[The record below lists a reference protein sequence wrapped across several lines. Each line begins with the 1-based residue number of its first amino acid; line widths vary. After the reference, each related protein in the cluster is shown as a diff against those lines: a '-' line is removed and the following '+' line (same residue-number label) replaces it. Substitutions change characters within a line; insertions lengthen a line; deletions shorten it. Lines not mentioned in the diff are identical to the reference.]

1 MADVNGGALSFT
13 SVMDNGNMNAAI
25 EETLRRVQGFSDAV
39 VGSGDAMDKTTQEI
53 VESINIQKRVINEL
67 ENTVAE
73 LNAKINSVEP
83 GAAQDALIEQA
94 NAARAELEGE
104 KQGMVA
110 LINELNN
117 LQRANAGVA
126 ATQEEIRSGLGQ
138 IGAACEMHETAL
150 ASLENEYAKIS
161 AQMNTALK
169 SGNDNE
175 YRALRERAQAI
186 KGEITTRK
194 QLLKELRDQ
203 SNALEAEATKMEQA
217 AAAVNNTAQAHVSLR
232 GRIRELREEMALYR
246 EQFGDQTDKYRE
258 MSAELGRLQD
268 IQGDIQAQGRILSN
282 DQAQFQGII
291 TGLNGVVG
299 GFTAAQGA
307 VALFAGEN
315 ENLQKIMLKV
325 QSLMSITMGLQQVSA
340 TLNKDSAFR
349 LATVN
354 SLREWWNKLLAIG
367 RGEQIASTAATVAD
381 TTATA
386 ASTAATTANAAAQTA
401 ANSAQTA
408 SVGASTGAAVAQGV
422 QTASA
427 VAGTAA
433 NIGLAGAFRMVGA
446 AIKSIPVFG
455 WILAGISALI
465 ALVSLF
471 VGKANEAKKAAE
483 EWYNA
488 IAENSYKPIAA
499 IMDLSAR
506 WNALGNDLE
515 AKKQFIEDN
524 KKAFD
529 ELGASVNDVVDAE
542 NLLVKNKD
550 AFINAQI
557 EKAKATIYLRQAT
570 EKVKELIKKEQEVAA
585 MPDKSS
591 TYVQTSSFGTGYWV
605 EGINQAKVEAKKEL
619 AGLRAEIAQGFTNA
633 ADAEK
638 RGFNILKNAG
648 VSATQTYA
656 KGSLGAIQQAIA
668 LKQEA
673 LKKLTNNA
681 DYQKAM
687 KEIEAL
693 QKQADKITGKTT
705 TTSGGGGGGGRSS
718 GGGTKKDPF
727 LDKLAKYKSE
737 YARFQK
743 WVNTGDAIIQ
753 KEAATEFDG
762 LLKQGATYIDYLK
775 RQRDIILEVDVANR
789 TKAQNK
795 QLRQLNDAIAEE
807 TKNTVLE
814 AFNNELSA
822 SLANAKTV
830 LEMLKVI
837 EAKRKELSGDGTEL
851 DNAKAKSLNNAEEKA
866 KSEAAKQTEA
876 LLTEYASFVE
886 QKRRLEEQFNTDM
899 ELLSRARAKA
909 TTAAGIAEID
919 QAMAQRKTKY
929 NKDVVN
935 VGGYDDLLN
944 QYGGYEQKKTR
955 IQEQYAERRRIAE
968 LNGNTQLLQQLATAE
983 QNELS
988 KLQSD
993 LIKNSADWQNLFGN
1007 LDELTT
1013 STIKKLIAKIE
1024 GMKATIGVDLN
1035 PKDLQALNEQL
1046 LKAQKEIESRNPFS
1060 ALGAAWKRLKED
1072 IGNGGLGTDKAKK
1085 DAKDFASSASEALN
1099 LMNGTFN
1106 AVTSGLDKM
1115 GVKMDEETQ
1124 AILNDISGIMNGAQQ
1139 LAEGIASANPLSII
1153 QGSISLLSSA
1163 FDLFN
1168 FKDRK
1173 ASKEV
1178 DKHVKAIQDL
1188 ENAYRQLEWQIDKAL
1203 GGEVYKNQQAAIR
1216 NMQEQQAQLQAAWE
1230 AESSK
1235 KKKDDAKIAEWKEKY
1250 ADLTRQIQDM
1260 IDEISKD
1267 LLQTNAKDF
1276 ATQLSDSL
1284 VEAFK
1289 TGEDAAKA
1297 METTVNEVLQN
1308 IVVNQL
1314 KKKFLENQ
1322 LQGALNQLEKDMGY
1336 WNGDN
1341 FVFDGLSYEEI
1352 ARFKAAVGAASS
1364 NFNNALQVYR
1374 QLLDLEESSLSEDLL
1389 QTDVTGLADQ
1399 LGDSLVEA
1407 FKSGEDAAKAMETTV
1422 NEVLQN
1428 IVVNQ
1433 LKKNFLENQ
1442 LQSSLERL
1450 QKDMGYWDGDNFV
1463 FDGLTDEEI
1472 AKFKASV
1479 SAATSNF
1486 NNALQVY
1493 QDLFKEMDLGADNSL
1508 TGAVKGVSE
1517 ETANILAGQMNAIRI
1532 NQLDMSEIMRQQL
1545 QQLNQIA
1552 ANTAYN
1558 KYLQRIERIITILET
1573 NNSENALRSQGLS

>member
-13 SVMDNGNMNAAI
+13 SVMDNEKMNAAI

-94 NAARAELEGE
+94 NAVRAELDGE

-126 ATQEEIRSGLGQ
+126 ATQEEIRAGLGQ

-175 YRALRERAQAI
+175 YRALRERAQAV

-217 AAAVNNTAQAHVSLR
+217 AAAANNTAQAHVSLR
-232 GRIRELREEMALYR
+232 SRIRELREEMALYR

-268 IQGDIQAQGRILSN
+268 IQGDIQAQGSILSN

-381 TTATA
+381 TTATT

-401 ANSAQTA
+401 ANSAKTA
-408 SVGASTGAAVAQGV
+408 SVGASTGAAAAQGV

-433 NIGLAGAFRMVGA
+433 NIGLAGAFRMVGEA
-446 AIKSIPVFG
+446 LKSIPVFG

-465 ALVSLF
+465 ALVSHF

-557 EKAKATIYLRQAT
+557 EKAKATIYLQQAT

-619 AGLRAEIAQGFTNA
+619 ADLRAEITQGFTNA

-718 GGGTKKDPF
+718 GGGGTKKDPF
-727 LDKLAKYKSE
+727 LEKLAKYKSE

-743 WVNTGDAIIQ
+743 WVNSGDAIIQ
-753 KEAATEFDG
+753 KAAATEFDG

-775 RQRDIILEVDVANR
+775 RQRDIILDVDVANR

-851 DNAKAKSLNNAEEKA
+851 DNAKAKSLDNAEEKA
-866 KSEAAKQTEA
+866 NAEAAKQTEA

-909 TTAAGIAEID
+909 TTAAEIAEID
-919 QAMAQRKTKY
+919 QAMANRKTKY

-935 VGGYDDLLN
+935 VGGYDEILN

-1035 PKDLQALNEQL
+1035 PQD
-1046 LKAQKEIESRNPFS
+1046 LKALTDQLNKAREEVEKRNPFT
-1060 ALGAAWKRLKED
+1060 ALGAAWKRLKEATKD
-1072 IGNGGLGTDKAKK
+1072 GKGLGSDEAKK
-1085 DAKDFASSASEALN
+1085 ATKDVASAVSQSIN
-1099 LMNGTFN
+1099 LVSGTFN
-1106 AVTSGLDKM
+1106 AVTAGLQKM
-1115 GVKMDEETQ
+1115 GVSMDEETQ
-1124 AILNDISGIMNGAQQ
+1124 AILSDLGGIMDGASQVAQ
-1139 LAEGIASANPLSII
+1139 GIATGNPLSVI
-1153 QGSISLLSSA
+1153 QGSIGLLSSA

-1168 FKDRK
+1168 SRDRK
-1173 ASKEV
+1173 AEKQIK
-1178 DKHVKAIQDL
+1178 KHQEAINKLQ
-1188 ENAYRQLEWQIDKAL
+1188 NAYKQLEWQIDKAL
-1203 GGEVYKNQQAAIR
+1203 GGEVYKNQRAAIK
-1216 NMQEQQAQLQAAWE
+1216 NMQEQQAHLKASWE
-1230 AESSK
+1230 AEISK
-1235 KKKDDAKIAEWKEKY
+1235 KHTDWGRVDDFKEQYAE
-1250 ADLTRQIQDM
+1250 LGRQIEDL
-1260 IDEISKD
+1260 IDEISND

-1276 ATQLSDSL
+1276 ANELGDAL
-1284 VEAFK
+1284 VEAFGK
-1289 TGEDAAKA
+1289 GEDAAKA
-1297 METTVNEVLQN
+1297 METTVNSVLKN
-1308 IVVNQL
+1308 LVLNQL
-1314 KKKFLENQ
+1314 KKNFLETQ
-1322 LQGALNQLEKDMGY
+1322 LQGALDQLEKDMGY
-1336 WNGDN
+1336 WSGDN
-1341 FVFDGLSYEEI
+1341 FIFDGLSDEEI
-1352 ARFKAAVGAASS
+1352 ARFKASVGAATA
-1364 NFNNALQVYR
+1364 NFNNALQLY
-1374 QLLDLEESSLSEDLL
+1374 E
-1389 QTDVTGLADQ
+1389 
-1399 LGDSLVEA
+1399 
-1407 FKSGEDAAKAMETTV
+1407 
-1422 NEVLQN
+1422 
-1428 IVVNQ
+1428 
-1433 LKKNFLENQ
+1433 
-1442 LQSSLERL
+1442 
-1450 QKDMGYWDGDNFV
+1450 
-1463 FDGLTDEEI
+1463 
-1472 AKFKASV
+1472 
-1479 SAATSNF
+1479 
-1486 NNALQVY
+1486 
-1493 QDLFKEMDLGADNSL
+1493 DLFKEMGLDDTDESL

-1517 ETANILAGQMNAIRI
+1517 ETANILAGQMNAVRI
-1532 NQLDMSEIMRQQL
+1532 NQLEMSNIMRQQL

-1552 ANTAYN
+1552 VNTGYN
-1558 KYLQRIERIITILET
+1558 KYLSRIERIITILET
-1573 NNSENALRSQGLS
+1573 NQSGNTLRSQGLS

>member
-13 SVMDNGNMNAAI
+13 SVMDNEKMNAAI

-94 NAARAELEGE
+94 NAVRAELDGE

-126 ATQEEIRSGLGQ
+126 ATQEEIRAGLGQ
-138 IGAACEMHETAL
+138 IGAACEMHEAAL
-150 ASLENEYAKIS
+150 ASLKDEYAKIS

-175 YRALRERAQAI
+175 YRALRERALAI

-217 AAAVNNTAQAHVSLR
+217 AAAAQNTAQSHVSLR
-232 GRIRELREEMALYR
+232 SRIRELREEMALYR

-268 IQGDIQAQGRILSN
+268 IQGDIRAQGSILSN
-282 DQAQFQGII
+282 DQAQFQGVIS
-291 TGLNGVVG
+291 GLNGVVG

-367 RGEQIASTAATVAD
+367 RGEQIASTAATIAD
-381 TTATA
+381 TTATT
-386 ASTAATTANAAAQTA
+386 ASTVATTANTAAQTA
-401 ANSAQTA
+401 ANGAKTA
-408 SVGASTGAAVAQGV
+408 SIGASTGAAAAQGV

-465 ALVSLF
+465 ALVSHF

-515 AKKQFIEDN
+515 AKKQFIEEN

-557 EKAKATIYLRQAT
+557 EKAKATIYLQQAT

-605 EGINQAKVEAKKEL
+605 EGVNQAKEEAKKEL
-619 AGLRAEIAQGFTNA
+619 KNLKTEIEQGFKNA
-633 ADAEK
+633 AEAEK
-638 RGFNILKNAG
+638 RGFKILKNAG

-705 TTSGGGGGGGRSS
+705 TTSGGGGGGRRRSS
-718 GGGTKKDPF
+718 GGGGTKKDPF
-727 LDKLAKYKSE
+727 LEKLAKYKSE

-743 WVNTGDAIIQ
+743 WVNSGDAIIQ
-753 KEAATEFDG
+753 KAAATEFDG

-775 RQRDIILEVDVANR
+775 RQRDIILDVDVANR

-851 DNAKAKSLNNAEEKA
+851 DNAKAKSLDNAEEKA
-866 KSEAAKQTEA
+866 NAEAAKQTEA
-876 LLTEYASFVE
+876 LLTEYASFTE
-886 QKRRLEEQFNTDM
+886 QKRRLDEQYRIDK
-899 ELLSRARAKA
+899 ELLDRRLAKA
-909 TTAAGIAEID
+909 TSAAEIAEIKNV
-919 QAMAQRKTKY
+919 MAEREKKY
-929 NKDVVN
+929 NKDVLN
-935 VGGYDDLLN
+935 VGGYDEILN

-1035 PKDLQALNEQL
+1035 PQD
-1046 LKAQKEIESRNPFS
+1046 LKALTDQLNKAREEVEKRNPFT
-1060 ALGAAWKRLKED
+1060 ALGAAWKRLKEATKD
-1072 IGNGGLGTDKAKK
+1072 GKGLGSDEAKK
-1085 DAKDFASSASEALN
+1085 ATKDVASAVSQSIN
-1099 LMNGTFN
+1099 LVSGTFN
-1106 AVTSGLDKM
+1106 AVTAGLQKM
-1115 GVKMDEETQ
+1115 GVSMDEETQ
-1124 AILNDISGIMNGAQQ
+1124 AILSDLGGIMDGASQVAQ
-1139 LAEGIASANPLSII
+1139 GIATGNPLSMI
-1153 QGSISLLSSA
+1153 QGSIGLLSSA

-1168 FKDRK
+1168 SRDRK
-1173 ASKEV
+1173 AEKQIK
-1178 DKHVKAIQDL
+1178 KHQEAINKLQ
-1188 ENAYRQLEWQIDKAL
+1188 NAYKQLEWQIDKAL
-1203 GGEVYKNQQAAIR
+1203 GGEVYKNQRAAIK
-1216 NMQEQQAQLQAAWE
+1216 NMQEQQAHLKASWE
-1230 AESSK
+1230 AEISK
-1235 KKKDDAKIAEWKEKY
+1235 KHTDWERVDDFKEQYAE
-1250 ADLTRQIQDM
+1250 LSRQIEDM
-1260 IDEISKD
+1260 IDEISND

-1276 ATQLSDSL
+1276 ANELGDAL
-1284 VEAFK
+1284 VEAFGK
-1289 TGEDAAKA
+1289 GEDAAKA
-1297 METTVNEVLQN
+1297 METTVNSVLKN
-1308 IVVNQL
+1308 LVLNQL
-1314 KKKFLENQ
+1314 KKNFLETQ
-1322 LQGALNQLEKDMGY
+1322 LQGALDQLEKDMGY
-1336 WNGDN
+1336 WSGDN
-1341 FVFDGLSYEEI
+1341 FIFDGLSDEEI
-1352 ARFKAAVGAASS
+1352 ARFKASVGAATA
-1364 NFNNALQVYR
+1364 NFNNAM
-1374 QLLDLEESSLSEDLL
+1374 QLYE
-1389 QTDVTGLADQ
+1389 
-1399 LGDSLVEA
+1399 
-1407 FKSGEDAAKAMETTV
+1407 
-1422 NEVLQN
+1422 
-1428 IVVNQ
+1428 
-1433 LKKNFLENQ
+1433 
-1442 LQSSLERL
+1442 
-1450 QKDMGYWDGDNFV
+1450 
-1463 FDGLTDEEI
+1463 
-1472 AKFKASV
+1472 
-1479 SAATSNF
+1479 
-1486 NNALQVY
+1486 
-1493 QDLFKEMDLGADNSL
+1493 DLFKEMGLDDTDESL

-1517 ETANILAGQMNAIRI
+1517 ETADILAGQMNAVRI
-1532 NQLDMSEIMRQQL
+1532 NQLDMAAIMRQQL

-1552 ANTAYN
+1552 VNTGYN
-1558 KYLQRIERIITILET
+1558 KYLSRIERIITILEQNQSGNT
-1573 NNSENALRSQGLS
+1573 LRSQGLS

>member
-13 SVMDNGNMNAAI
+13 SVMDNEKMNAAI

-94 NAARAELEGE
+94 NAVRAELDGE

-126 ATQEEIRSGLGQ
+126 ATQEEIRAGLGQ

-150 ASLENEYAKIS
+150 ASLKDEYAKIS

-217 AAAVNNTAQAHVSLR
+217 AAAANNTAQAHVSLR
-232 GRIRELREEMALYR
+232 SRIRELREEMALYR

-268 IQGDIQAQGRILSN
+268 IQGDIQAQGSILSN

-381 TTATA
+381 TTATT

-401 ANSAQTA
+401 ANSAKTA
-408 SVGASTGAAVAQGV
+408 SVGASTGAAAAQGV

-465 ALVSLF
+465 ALVSHF

-515 AKKQFIEDN
+515 AKKQFIEEN

-529 ELGASVNDVVDAE
+529 DLGASVNDVVDAE

-557 EKAKATIYLRQAT
+557 EKAKATIYLQQAT

-619 AGLRAEIAQGFTNA
+619 ADLKAEITQGFTNA

-681 DYQKAM
+681 DYHKAM

-718 GGGTKKDPF
+718 GGGGTKKDPF
-727 LDKLAKYKSE
+727 LEKLAKYKSE

-743 WVNTGDAIIQ
+743 WVNSGDAIIQ
-753 KEAATEFDG
+753 KAAATEFDG

-775 RQRDIILEVDVANR
+775 RQRDIILDVDVANR

-851 DNAKAKSLNNAEEKA
+851 DNAKAKSLDNAEEKA
-866 KSEAAKQTEA
+866 NAEAAKQTEA

-909 TTAAGIAEID
+909 TTAAEIAEMD
-919 QAMAQRKTKY
+919 QAMANRKTKY

-935 VGGYDDLLN
+935 VGGYDEILN

-1035 PKDLQALNEQL
+1035 PQD
-1046 LKAQKEIESRNPFS
+1046 LKALTDQLNKARAEVEKRNPFT
-1060 ALGAAWKRLKED
+1060 ALGAAWKRLKEATKD
-1072 IGNGGLGTDKAKK
+1072 GKGLGSDEAKK
-1085 DAKDFASSASEALN
+1085 ATKDVASAVSQSIN
-1099 LMNGTFN
+1099 LISGTFN
-1106 AVTSGLDKM
+1106 AVTAGLQKM
-1115 GVKMDEETQ
+1115 GVSMDEETQ
-1124 AILNDISGIMNGAQQ
+1124 AILSDLGGIMEGASQV
-1139 LAEGIASANPLSII
+1139 AEGIATGNPLSVI
-1153 QGSISLLSSA
+1153 QGSIGLLSSA

-1168 FKDRK
+1168 SRDRK
-1173 ASKEV
+1173 AEKQIK
-1178 DKHVKAIQDL
+1178 KHQEAIKQL
-1188 ENAYRQLEWQIDKAL
+1188 QNAYKQLEWQINKAL
-1203 GGEVYKNQQAAIR
+1203 GGEVYKNQRAAIK
-1216 NMQEQQAQLQAAWE
+1216 NMQEQQAHLKAAWE
-1230 AESSK
+1230 AEISK
-1235 KKKDDAKIAEWKEKY
+1235 KNTDWGRVDDFKEQYAE
-1250 ADLTRQIQDM
+1250 LSRQIEDM
-1260 IDEISKD
+1260 IDEISND

-1276 ATQLSDSL
+1276 ANELGDAL
-1284 VEAFK
+1284 VEAFGK
-1289 TGEDAAKA
+1289 GEDAAKA
-1297 METTVNEVLQN
+1297 METTVNSVLKN
-1308 IVVNQL
+1308 LVLNQL
-1314 KKKFLENQ
+1314 KKNFLETQ
-1322 LQGALNQLEKDMGY
+1322 LQGALDQLEKDMGY
-1336 WNGDN
+1336 WSGDN
-1341 FVFDGLSYEEI
+1341 FIFDGLSDDEI
-1352 ARFKAAVGAASS
+1352 ARFKASVGAATA
-1364 NFNNALQVYR
+1364 NFNNAM
-1374 QLLDLEESSLSEDLL
+1374 QLYE
-1389 QTDVTGLADQ
+1389 
-1399 LGDSLVEA
+1399 
-1407 FKSGEDAAKAMETTV
+1407 
-1422 NEVLQN
+1422 
-1428 IVVNQ
+1428 
-1433 LKKNFLENQ
+1433 
-1442 LQSSLERL
+1442 
-1450 QKDMGYWDGDNFV
+1450 
-1463 FDGLTDEEI
+1463 
-1472 AKFKASV
+1472 
-1479 SAATSNF
+1479 
-1486 NNALQVY
+1486 
-1493 QDLFKEMDLGADNSL
+1493 DLFKEMGLDDTDESL

-1517 ETANILAGQMNAIRI
+1517 ETADIIAGQMNAIRI
-1532 NQLDMSEIMRQQL
+1532 NQLDMAAIMRQQL

-1552 ANTAYN
+1552 VNTGYN
-1558 KYLQRIERIITILET
+1558 KYLSRIERIITILEQNQSGNT
-1573 NNSENALRSQGLS
+1573 LRSQGLS

>member
-13 SVMDNGNMNAAI
+13 SVMDNEKMNAAI

-94 NAARAELEGE
+94 NAVRAELDGE

-126 ATQEEIRSGLGQ
+126 ATQEEIRAGLGQ

-161 AQMNTALK
+161 SQMNTALK

-203 SNALEAEATKMEQA
+203 SNALESEATKMEQA

-246 EQFGDQTDKYRE
+246 EQFGDQTEKYRE

-268 IQGDIQAQGRILSN
+268 IQGDIQRQGSILSN
-282 DQAQFQGII
+282 DQAQFQGVIS
-291 TGLNGVVG
+291 GLNGVVG

-315 ENLQKIMLKV
+315 ENLQKVMLKV

-401 ANSAQTA
+401 ANSAKTA
-408 SVGASTGAAVAQGV
+408 SVGASTGAAAAQGV

-471 VGKANEAKKAAE
+471 VGKANGAKKAAE
-483 EWYNA
+483 EWYND

-529 ELGASVNDVVDAE
+529 DLGASVNDVVDAE

-557 EKAKATIYLRQAT
+557 EKAKATIYLQQAT

-585 MPDKSS
+585 MPEKSS
-591 TYVQTSSFGTGYWV
+591 TYVQTSSYGTGYWV
-605 EGINQAKVEAKKEL
+605 EGINQAKVEAKNEL
-619 AGLRAEIAQGFTNA
+619 ADLRAEIAQGFTNA

-718 GGGTKKDPF
+718 GGGGTKKDPF
-727 LDKLAKYKSE
+727 LEKLAKYKSE

-743 WVNTGDAIIQ
+743 WVNSGDAIIQ
-753 KEAATEFDG
+753 KAAATEFDG

-775 RQRDIILEVDVANR
+775 RQRDIILDVDVANR

-851 DNAKAKSLNNAEEKA
+851 DNAKAKSLDNAEEKA
-866 KSEAAKQTEA
+866 NAEAAKQTEA

-909 TTAAGIAEID
+909 TTAAEIAEID
-919 QAMAQRKTKY
+919 QAMANRKTKY

-935 VGGYDDLLN
+935 VGGYDEILN

-968 LNGNTQLLQQLATAE
+968 LNGNTKLLEQLATAE

-1035 PKDLQALNEQL
+1035 PQD
-1046 LKAQKEIESRNPFS
+1046 LKALTDQLNKAREEVEKRNPFT
-1060 ALGAAWKRLKED
+1060 ALGAAWKRLKEATKD
-1072 IGNGGLGTDKAKK
+1072 GKGLGSDEAKK
-1085 DAKDFASSASEALN
+1085 ATKDVASAVSQSIN
-1099 LMNGTFN
+1099 LVSGTFN
-1106 AVTSGLDKM
+1106 AVTAGLQKM
-1115 GVKMDEETQ
+1115 GVSMDEETQ
-1124 AILNDISGIMNGAQQ
+1124 AILSDLGGIMDGASQVAQ
-1139 LAEGIASANPLSII
+1139 GIATGNPLSVI
-1153 QGSISLLSSA
+1153 QGSIGLLSSA

-1168 FKDRK
+1168 SRDRK
-1173 ASKEV
+1173 AEKQIK
-1178 DKHVKAIQDL
+1178 KHQEAINKLQ
-1188 ENAYRQLEWQIDKAL
+1188 NAYKQLEWQIDKAL
-1203 GGEVYKNQQAAIR
+1203 GGEVYKNQRAAIK
-1216 NMQEQQAQLQAAWE
+1216 NMQEQQAHLKASWE
-1230 AESSK
+1230 AEISK
-1235 KKKDDAKIAEWKEKY
+1235 KHTDWGRVDDFKEQYAE
-1250 ADLTRQIQDM
+1250 LGRQIEDL
-1260 IDEISKD
+1260 IDEISND

-1276 ATQLSDSL
+1276 ANELGDAL
-1284 VEAFK
+1284 VEAFGK
-1289 TGEDAAKA
+1289 GEDAAKA
-1297 METTVNEVLQN
+1297 METTVNSVLKN
-1308 IVVNQL
+1308 LVLNQL
-1314 KKKFLENQ
+1314 KKNFLETQ
-1322 LQGALNQLEKDMGY
+1322 LQGALDQLEKDMGY
-1336 WNGDN
+1336 WSGDN
-1341 FVFDGLSYEEI
+1341 FIFDGLSDEEI
-1352 ARFKAAVGAASS
+1352 ARFKASVGAATA
-1364 NFNNALQVYR
+1364 NFNNAM
-1374 QLLDLEESSLSEDLL
+1374 QLYE
-1389 QTDVTGLADQ
+1389 
-1399 LGDSLVEA
+1399 
-1407 FKSGEDAAKAMETTV
+1407 
-1422 NEVLQN
+1422 
-1428 IVVNQ
+1428 
-1433 LKKNFLENQ
+1433 
-1442 LQSSLERL
+1442 
-1450 QKDMGYWDGDNFV
+1450 
-1463 FDGLTDEEI
+1463 
-1472 AKFKASV
+1472 
-1479 SAATSNF
+1479 
-1486 NNALQVY
+1486 
-1493 QDLFKEMDLGADNSL
+1493 DLFKEMGLDDTDESL

-1532 NQLDMSEIMRQQL
+1532 NQLDMAAIMRQQL

-1552 ANTAYN
+1552 VNTGYN
-1558 KYLQRIERIITILET
+1558 KYLSRIERIITILEQNQSGNT
-1573 NNSENALRSQGLS
+1573 LRSQGLS

>member
-13 SVMDNGNMNAAI
+13 SVMDNEKMNAAI

-94 NAARAELEGE
+94 NAVRAELDGE

-126 ATQEEIRSGLGQ
+126 ATQEEIRAGLGQ

-150 ASLENEYAKIS
+150 ASLEDEYAKIS

-194 QLLKELRDQ
+194 QLLKDLRDQ

-217 AAAVNNTAQAHVSLR
+217 AAAANNTAQAHVSLR
-232 GRIRELREEMALYR
+232 SRIRELREEMALYR

-268 IQGDIQAQGRILSN
+268 IQGDIQAQGSILSN

-381 TTATA
+381 TTATT
-386 ASTAATTANAAAQTA
+386 ASTVATTANTAAQTA
-401 ANSAQTA
+401 ANSAKTA
-408 SVGASTGAAVAQGV
+408 SVGASTGAAAAQGV

-465 ALVSLF
+465 ALVSHF

-515 AKKQFIEDN
+515 AKKQFIEEN

-529 ELGASVNDVVDAE
+529 DLGASVNDVVDAE

-557 EKAKATIYLRQAT
+557 EKAKATIYLQQAT

-619 AGLRAEIAQGFTNA
+619 ADLRAEITQGFTNA
-633 ADAEK
+633 AEAEK

-705 TTSGGGGGGGRSS
+705 TKSGGGGGGGRSS
-718 GGGTKKDPF
+718 GGGGTKKDPF
-727 LDKLAKYKSE
+727 LEKLAKYKSE

-743 WVNTGDAIIQ
+743 WVNSGDAIIQ
-753 KEAATEFDG
+753 KAAATEFDG

-775 RQRDIILEVDVANR
+775 RQRDIILDVDVANR

-851 DNAKAKSLNNAEEKA
+851 DNAKAKSLDNAEEKA
-866 KSEAAKQTEA
+866 NAEAAKQTEA
-876 LLTEYASFVE
+876 LLTEYASFTE
-886 QKRRLEEQFNTDM
+886 QKRRLDEQYRIDK
-899 ELLSRARAKA
+899 ELLDRRLAKA
-909 TTAAGIAEID
+909 TSAAEIAEIKNV
-919 QAMAQRKTKY
+919 MAEREKKY
-929 NKDVVN
+929 NKDVLN
-935 VGGYDDLLN
+935 VGGYDDILN

-968 LNGNTQLLQQLATAE
+968 LNGNTKLLEQLATAE

-1035 PKDLQALNEQL
+1035 PQD
-1046 LKAQKEIESRNPFS
+1046 LKALTDQLNKARAEVEKRNPFT
-1060 ALGAAWKRLKED
+1060 ALGAAWKRLKEATKD
-1072 IGNGGLGTDKAKK
+1072 GKGLGSDEAKK
-1085 DAKDFASSASEALN
+1085 ATKDVASAVSQSIN
-1099 LMNGTFN
+1099 LVSGTFN
-1106 AVTSGLDKM
+1106 AVTAGLQKM
-1115 GVKMDEETQ
+1115 GVSMDEETQ
-1124 AILNDISGIMNGAQQ
+1124 AILSDLGGIMEGASQVAQ
-1139 LAEGIASANPLSII
+1139 GIATGNPLSVI
-1153 QGSISLLSSA
+1153 QGSIGLLSSA

-1168 FKDRK
+1168 SRDRK
-1173 ASKEV
+1173 AEKQIK
-1178 DKHVKAIQDL
+1178 KHQEAIKKL
-1188 ENAYRQLEWQIDKAL
+1188 ENAYKQLEWQIDKAL
-1203 GGEVYKNQQAAIR
+1203 GGEVYKNQRAAIR
-1216 NMQEQQAQLQAAWE
+1216 NMQEQQAHLKAAWE
-1230 AESSK
+1230 AEISK
-1235 KKKDDAKIAEWKEKY
+1235 KHTDWGRVDDFKEQYAE
-1250 ADLTRQIQDM
+1250 LGRQIEDM
-1260 IDEISKD
+1260 IDEISND

-1276 ATQLSDSL
+1276 ANELGDAL
-1284 VEAFK
+1284 VEAFGK
-1289 TGEDAAKA
+1289 GEDAAKA
-1297 METTVNEVLQN
+1297 MESTVNSVLKN
-1308 IVVNQL
+1308 LVLNQL
-1314 KKKFLENQ
+1314 KKNFLETQ
-1322 LQGALNQLEKDMGY
+1322 LQSALDQLEKDMGY

-1341 FVFDGLSYEEI
+1341 FIFDGLSDEEI
-1352 ARFKAAVGAASS
+1352 ARFKASVGAATA
-1364 NFNNALQVYR
+1364 NFNNAM
-1374 QLLDLEESSLSEDLL
+1374 QLYE
-1389 QTDVTGLADQ
+1389 
-1399 LGDSLVEA
+1399 
-1407 FKSGEDAAKAMETTV
+1407 
-1422 NEVLQN
+1422 
-1428 IVVNQ
+1428 
-1433 LKKNFLENQ
+1433 
-1442 LQSSLERL
+1442 
-1450 QKDMGYWDGDNFV
+1450 
-1463 FDGLTDEEI
+1463 
-1472 AKFKASV
+1472 
-1479 SAATSNF
+1479 
-1486 NNALQVY
+1486 
-1493 QDLFKEMDLGADNSL
+1493 DLFKEMGLDDTDESL

-1532 NQLDMSEIMRQQL
+1532 NQLDMAAIMRQQL

-1552 ANTAYN
+1552 VNTGYN
-1558 KYLQRIERIITILET
+1558 KYLSRIERIITILEQNQSGNT
-1573 NNSENALRSQGLS
+1573 LRSQGLS

>member
-13 SVMDNGNMNAAI
+13 SVMDNEKMNAAI

-94 NAARAELEGE
+94 NAVRAELDGE

-126 ATQEEIRSGLGQ
+126 ATQEEIRAGLGQ

-150 ASLENEYAKIS
+150 ASLEDEYAKIS

-217 AAAVNNTAQAHVSLR
+217 AAAAQNTAQSHVSLR
-232 GRIRELREEMALYR
+232 SRIRELREEMALYR

-268 IQGDIQAQGRILSN
+268 IQGDIQAQGSILSN

-381 TTATA
+381 TTATT
-386 ASTAATTANAAAQTA
+386 ASTVATTANTAAQTA
-401 ANSAQTA
+401 ANSAKTA
-408 SVGASTGAAVAQGV
+408 SVGASTGAAAAQGV

-465 ALVSLF
+465 ALVSHF

-557 EKAKATIYLRQAT
+557 EKAKATIYLQQAT

-585 MPDKSS
+585 MPEKSS
-591 TYVQTSSFGTGYWV
+591 TYVQTSSYGTGYWV

-619 AGLRAEIAQGFTNA
+619 ADLRAEITQGFTNA
-633 ADAEK
+633 AEAEK

-718 GGGTKKDPF
+718 GGGGTKKDPF
-727 LDKLAKYKSE
+727 LEKLAKYKSE

-743 WVNTGDAIIQ
+743 WVNSGDAIIQ
-753 KEAATEFDG
+753 KAAATEFDG

-775 RQRDIILEVDVANR
+775 RQRDIILDVDVANR

-851 DNAKAKSLNNAEEKA
+851 DNAKAKSLDNAEEKA
-866 KSEAAKQTEA
+866 NAEAAKQTEA
-876 LLTEYASFVE
+876 LLTEYASFTE
-886 QKRRLEEQFNTDM
+886 QKRRLDEQYRIDK
-899 ELLSRARAKA
+899 ELLDRRLAKA
-909 TTAAGIAEID
+909 TSAAEIAEIKNV
-919 QAMAQRKTKY
+919 MAEREKKY
-929 NKDVVN
+929 NKDVLN
-935 VGGYDDLLN
+935 VGGYDDILN

-968 LNGNTQLLQQLATAE
+968 LNGNTKLLEQLATAE

-1035 PKDLQALNEQL
+1035 PQD
-1046 LKAQKEIESRNPFS
+1046 LKALTDQLNKAREEVEKRNPFT
-1060 ALGAAWKRLKED
+1060 ALGAAWKRLKEATKD
-1072 IGNGGLGTDKAKK
+1072 GKGLGSDEAKK
-1085 DAKDFASSASEALN
+1085 ATKDVASAVSQSIN
-1099 LMNGTFN
+1099 LVSGTFN
-1106 AVTSGLDKM
+1106 AVTAGLQKM
-1115 GVKMDEETQ
+1115 GVSMDEETQ
-1124 AILNDISGIMNGAQQ
+1124 AILSDLGGIMDGASQVAQ
-1139 LAEGIASANPLSII
+1139 GIATGNPLSVI
-1153 QGSISLLSSA
+1153 QGSIGLLSSA

-1168 FKDRK
+1168 SRDRK
-1173 ASKEV
+1173 AEKQIK
-1178 DKHVKAIQDL
+1178 KHQEAINKLQ
-1188 ENAYRQLEWQIDKAL
+1188 NAYKQLEWQIDKAL
-1203 GGEVYKNQQAAIR
+1203 GGEVYKNQRAAIK
-1216 NMQEQQAQLQAAWE
+1216 NMQEQQAHLKASWE
-1230 AESSK
+1230 AEISK
-1235 KKKDDAKIAEWKEKY
+1235 KHTDWGRVDDFKEQYAE
-1250 ADLTRQIQDM
+1250 LGRQIEDL
-1260 IDEISKD
+1260 IDEISND

-1276 ATQLSDSL
+1276 ANELGDAL
-1284 VEAFK
+1284 VEAFGK
-1289 TGEDAAKA
+1289 GEDAAKA
-1297 METTVNEVLQN
+1297 METTVNSVLKN
-1308 IVVNQL
+1308 LVLNQL
-1314 KKKFLENQ
+1314 KKNFLETQ
-1322 LQGALNQLEKDMGY
+1322 LQGALDQLEKDMGY
-1336 WNGDN
+1336 WSGDN
-1341 FVFDGLSYEEI
+1341 FIFDGLSDEEI
-1352 ARFKAAVGAASS
+1352 ARFKASVGAATA
-1364 NFNNALQVYR
+1364 NFNNAM
-1374 QLLDLEESSLSEDLL
+1374 QLYE
-1389 QTDVTGLADQ
+1389 
-1399 LGDSLVEA
+1399 
-1407 FKSGEDAAKAMETTV
+1407 
-1422 NEVLQN
+1422 
-1428 IVVNQ
+1428 
-1433 LKKNFLENQ
+1433 
-1442 LQSSLERL
+1442 
-1450 QKDMGYWDGDNFV
+1450 
-1463 FDGLTDEEI
+1463 
-1472 AKFKASV
+1472 
-1479 SAATSNF
+1479 
-1486 NNALQVY
+1486 
-1493 QDLFKEMDLGADNSL
+1493 DLFKEMGLDDTDESL

-1517 ETANILAGQMNAIRI
+1517 ETADILAGQMNAVRI
-1532 NQLDMSEIMRQQL
+1532 NQLDMAAIMRQQL

-1552 ANTAYN
+1552 VNTGYN
-1558 KYLQRIERIITILET
+1558 KYLSRIERIITILEQNQSGNT
-1573 NNSENALRSQGLS
+1573 LRSQGLS

>member
-13 SVMDNGNMNAAI
+13 SVMDNEKMNAAI

-94 NAARAELEGE
+94 NAVRAELDGE

-126 ATQEEIRSGLGQ
+126 ATQEEIRAGLGQ

-150 ASLENEYAKIS
+150 ASLEDEYAKIS

-217 AAAVNNTAQAHVSLR
+217 AAAANNTAQAHVSLR
-232 GRIRELREEMALYR
+232 SRIRELREEMALYR

-268 IQGDIQAQGRILSN
+268 IQGDIQAQGSILSN

-381 TTATA
+381 TTATT
-386 ASTAATTANAAAQTA
+386 ASTVATTANTAAQTA
-401 ANSAQTA
+401 ANSAKTA
-408 SVGASTGAAVAQGV
+408 SVGASTGAAAAQGV

-465 ALVSLF
+465 ALVSHF

-515 AKKQFIEDN
+515 AKKQFIEEN

-529 ELGASVNDVVDAE
+529 DLGASVNDVVDAE

-557 EKAKATIYLRQAT
+557 EKAKATIYLQQAT

-619 AGLRAEIAQGFTNA
+619 ADLKAEITQGFTNA
-633 ADAEK
+633 AEAEK

-718 GGGTKKDPF
+718 GGGGTKKDPF
-727 LDKLAKYKSE
+727 LEKLAKYKSE

-743 WVNTGDAIIQ
+743 WVNSGDAIIQ
-753 KEAATEFDG
+753 KAAATEFDG

-775 RQRDIILEVDVANR
+775 RQRDIILDVDVANR

-851 DNAKAKSLNNAEEKA
+851 DNAKAKSLDNAEEKA
-866 KSEAAKQTEA
+866 NAEAAKQTEA

-909 TTAAGIAEID
+909 TTAAEIAEID
-919 QAMAQRKTKY
+919 QAMANRKTKY

-935 VGGYDDLLN
+935 VGGYDEILN

-968 LNGNTQLLQQLATAE
+968 LNGNTKLLEQLATAE

-1035 PKDLQALNEQL
+1035 PQD
-1046 LKAQKEIESRNPFS
+1046 LKALTDQLNKARAEVEKRNPFT
-1060 ALGAAWKRLKED
+1060 ALGAAWKRLKEATKD
-1072 IGNGGLGTDKAKK
+1072 GKGLGSDEAKK
-1085 DAKDFASSASEALN
+1085 ATKDVASAVSQSIN
-1099 LMNGTFN
+1099 LVSGTFN
-1106 AVTSGLDKM
+1106 AVTAGLQKM
-1115 GVKMDEETQ
+1115 GVSMDEETQ
-1124 AILNDISGIMNGAQQ
+1124 AILSDLGGIMDGASQVAQ
-1139 LAEGIASANPLSII
+1139 GIATGNPLSVI
-1153 QGSISLLSSA
+1153 QGSIGLLSSA

-1168 FKDRK
+1168 SRDRK
-1173 ASKEV
+1173 AEKQIK
-1178 DKHVKAIQDL
+1178 KHQEAIKKLQ
-1188 ENAYRQLEWQIDKAL
+1188 NAYKQLEWQIDKAL
-1203 GGEVYKNQQAAIR
+1203 GGEVYKNQRAAIR
-1216 NMQEQQAQLQAAWE
+1216 NMQEQQAHLKAAWE
-1230 AESSK
+1230 AEISK
-1235 KKKDDAKIAEWKEKY
+1235 KHTDWGRVDDFKEQYAE
-1250 ADLTRQIQDM
+1250 LGRQIEDM
-1260 IDEISKD
+1260 IDEISND

-1276 ATQLSDSL
+1276 ANELGDAL
-1284 VEAFK
+1284 VEAFGK
-1289 TGEDAAKA
+1289 GEDAAKA
-1297 METTVNEVLQN
+1297 METTVNSVLKN
-1308 IVVNQL
+1308 LVLNQL
-1314 KKKFLENQ
+1314 KKNFLETQ
-1322 LQGALNQLEKDMGY
+1322 LQGALDQLEKDMGY

-1341 FVFDGLSYEEI
+1341 FIFDGLSDEEI
-1352 ARFKAAVGAASS
+1352 ARFKASVGAATA
-1364 NFNNALQVYR
+1364 NFNNAM
-1374 QLLDLEESSLSEDLL
+1374 QLYE
-1389 QTDVTGLADQ
+1389 
-1399 LGDSLVEA
+1399 
-1407 FKSGEDAAKAMETTV
+1407 
-1422 NEVLQN
+1422 
-1428 IVVNQ
+1428 
-1433 LKKNFLENQ
+1433 
-1442 LQSSLERL
+1442 
-1450 QKDMGYWDGDNFV
+1450 
-1463 FDGLTDEEI
+1463 
-1472 AKFKASV
+1472 
-1479 SAATSNF
+1479 
-1486 NNALQVY
+1486 
-1493 QDLFKEMDLGADNSL
+1493 DLFKEMGLDDTDESL

-1517 ETANILAGQMNAIRI
+1517 ETADILAGQMNAIRI
-1532 NQLDMSEIMRQQL
+1532 NQLDMAAIMRQQL

-1552 ANTAYN
+1552 VNTGYN
-1558 KYLQRIERIITILET
+1558 KYLSRIERIITILEQNQSGNT
-1573 NNSENALRSQGLS
+1573 LRSQGLS

>member
-13 SVMDNGNMNAAI
+13 SVMDNEKMNAAI

-94 NAARAELEGE
+94 NAVRAELDGE

-126 ATQEEIRSGLGQ
+126 TTQEEIRAGLGQ

-175 YRALRERAQAI
+175 YRALRERALAI

-217 AAAVNNTAQAHVSLR
+217 AAAAQNTAQSHVSLR
-232 GRIRELREEMALYR
+232 SRIRELREEMALYR

-268 IQGDIQAQGRILSN
+268 IQGDIQAQGSILSN
-282 DQAQFQGII
+282 DQAQFQGVIS
-291 TGLNGVVG
+291 GLNGVVG

-381 TTATA
+381 TTATT
-386 ASTAATTANAAAQTA
+386 ASTVATTANTAAQTA
-401 ANSAQTA
+401 ANSAKTA
-408 SVGASTGAAVAQGV
+408 SVGASTGAAAAQGV

-465 ALVSLF
+465 ALVSHF

-488 IAENSYKPIAA
+488 IAENSYKPIAS
-499 IMDLSAR
+499 IMDLSQR
-506 WNALGNDLE
+506 WNELGNDLE

-529 ELGASVNDVVDAE
+529 DLGASVNDVVDAE

-557 EKAKATIYLRQAT
+557 EKAKATIYLQQAT

-585 MPDKSS
+585 MPEKSS
-591 TYVQTSSFGTGYWV
+591 TYVQTSSYGTGYWV

-619 AGLRAEIAQGFTNA
+619 ADLRAEITQGFTNA
-633 ADAEK
+633 AKAEK

-705 TTSGGGGGGGRSS
+705 TTSGGGGGGRRRTYGG

-727 LDKLAKYKSE
+727 LEKLAKYKSE

-743 WVNTGDAIIQ
+743 WVNSGDAIIQ
-753 KEAATEFDG
+753 KAAATEFDG

-775 RQRDIILEVDVANR
+775 RQRDIILDVDVANR

-851 DNAKAKSLNNAEEKA
+851 DNAKAKSLDNAEEKA
-866 KSEAAKQTEA
+866 NAEAAKQTEA
-876 LLTEYASFVE
+876 LLTEYASFTE
-886 QKRRLEEQFNTDM
+886 QKRRLDEQYRIDK
-899 ELLSRARAKA
+899 ELLDRRLAKA
-909 TTAAGIAEID
+909 TSAAEIAEIKNV
-919 QAMAQRKTKY
+919 MAEREKKY
-929 NKDVVN
+929 NKDVLN
-935 VGGYDDLLN
+935 VGGYDEILN

-1035 PKDLQALNEQL
+1035 PQD
-1046 LKAQKEIESRNPFS
+1046 LKALTDQLNKAREEVEKRNPFT
-1060 ALGAAWKRLKED
+1060 ALGAAWKRLKEATKD
-1072 IGNGGLGTDKAKK
+1072 GKGLGSDEAKK
-1085 DAKDFASSASEALN
+1085 ATKDVASAVSQSIN
-1099 LMNGTFN
+1099 LVSGTFN
-1106 AVTSGLDKM
+1106 AVTAGLQKM
-1115 GVKMDEETQ
+1115 GVSMDEETQ
-1124 AILNDISGIMNGAQQ
+1124 AILSDLGGIMDGASQVAQ
-1139 LAEGIASANPLSII
+1139 GIATGNPLSVI
-1153 QGSISLLSSA
+1153 QGSIGLLSSA

-1168 FKDRK
+1168 SRDRK
-1173 ASKEV
+1173 AEKQIK
-1178 DKHVKAIQDL
+1178 KHQEAINKLQ
-1188 ENAYRQLEWQIDKAL
+1188 NAYKQLEWQIDKAL
-1203 GGEVYKNQQAAIR
+1203 GGEVYKNQRAAIK
-1216 NMQEQQAQLQAAWE
+1216 NMQEQQAHLKASWE
-1230 AESSK
+1230 AEISK
-1235 KKKDDAKIAEWKEKY
+1235 KHTDWERVDDFKEQYAE
-1250 ADLTRQIQDM
+1250 LSRQIEDM
-1260 IDEISKD
+1260 IDEISND

-1276 ATQLSDSL
+1276 ANELGDAL
-1284 VEAFK
+1284 VEAFGK
-1289 TGEDAAKA
+1289 GEDAAKA
-1297 METTVNEVLQN
+1297 METTVNSVLKN
-1308 IVVNQL
+1308 LVLNQL
-1314 KKKFLENQ
+1314 KKNFLETQ
-1322 LQGALNQLEKDMGY
+1322 LQGALDQLEKDMGY
-1336 WNGDN
+1336 WSGDN
-1341 FVFDGLSYEEI
+1341 FIFDGLSDEEI
-1352 ARFKAAVGAASS
+1352 ARFKASVGAATA
-1364 NFNNALQVYR
+1364 NFNNAM
-1374 QLLDLEESSLSEDLL
+1374 QLYE
-1389 QTDVTGLADQ
+1389 
-1399 LGDSLVEA
+1399 
-1407 FKSGEDAAKAMETTV
+1407 
-1422 NEVLQN
+1422 
-1428 IVVNQ
+1428 
-1433 LKKNFLENQ
+1433 
-1442 LQSSLERL
+1442 
-1450 QKDMGYWDGDNFV
+1450 
-1463 FDGLTDEEI
+1463 
-1472 AKFKASV
+1472 
-1479 SAATSNF
+1479 
-1486 NNALQVY
+1486 
-1493 QDLFKEMDLGADNSL
+1493 DLFKEMGLDDTDESL

-1517 ETANILAGQMNAIRI
+1517 ETADIIAGQMNAIRI
-1532 NQLDMSEIMRQQL
+1532 NQLDMAAIMRQQL

-1552 ANTAYN
+1552 VNTGYN
-1558 KYLQRIERIITILET
+1558 KYLSRIERIITILEQNQSGNT
-1573 NNSENALRSQGLS
+1573 LRSQGLS

>member
-13 SVMDNGNMNAAI
+13 SVMDNEKMNAAI

-94 NAARAELEGE
+94 NAVRAELDGE

-126 ATQEEIRSGLGQ
+126 ATQEEIRAGLGQ

-150 ASLENEYAKIS
+150 ASLKDEYAKIS

-217 AAAVNNTAQAHVSLR
+217 AAAANNTAQAHVSLR
-232 GRIRELREEMALYR
+232 SRIRELREEMALYR

-268 IQGDIQAQGRILSN
+268 IQGDIQAQGSILSN

-381 TTATA
+381 TTATT

-401 ANSAQTA
+401 ANSAKTA
-408 SVGASTGAAVAQGV
+408 SVGASTGAAAAQGV

-465 ALVSLF
+465 ALVSHF

-515 AKKQFIEDN
+515 AKKQFIEEN

-557 EKAKATIYLRQAT
+557 EKAKATIYLQQAT
-570 EKVKELIKKEQEVAA
+570 EKVKELIKKEQEVRA
-585 MPDKSS
+585 MPKKSS
-591 TYVQTSSFGTGYWV
+591 TYVQTSSYGTGYWV
-605 EGINQAKVEAKKEL
+605 EGVNEAREEAKKEL
-619 AGLRAEIAQGFTNA
+619 KNLRTEIEQGFKNA
-633 ADAEK
+633 ANAEK
-638 RGFNILKNAG
+638 RGFKILKNAG

-705 TTSGGGGGGGRSS
+705 TTSGGGGRRSS
-718 GGGTKKDPF
+718 GGGGTKKDPF
-727 LDKLAKYKSE
+727 LEKLAKYKSE

-743 WVNTGDAIIQ
+743 WVNSGDAIIQ
-753 KEAATEFDG
+753 KAAATEFDG

-775 RQRDIILEVDVANR
+775 RQRDIILDVDVANR

-851 DNAKAKSLNNAEEKA
+851 DNAKAKSLDNAEEKA
-866 KSEAAKQTEA
+866 NAEAAKQTEA
-876 LLTEYASFVE
+876 LLTEYASFTE
-886 QKRRLEEQFNTDM
+886 QKRRLDEQYRIDK
-899 ELLSRARAKA
+899 ELLDRRLAKA
-909 TTAAGIAEID
+909 TSAAEIAEIKNV
-919 QAMAQRKTKY
+919 MAEREKKY
-929 NKDVVN
+929 NKDVLN
-935 VGGYDDLLN
+935 VGGYDEILN

-1035 PKDLQALNEQL
+1035 PQD
-1046 LKAQKEIESRNPFS
+1046 LKALTDQLNKAREEVEKRNPFT
-1060 ALGAAWKRLKED
+1060 ALGAAWKRLKEATKD
-1072 IGNGGLGTDKAKK
+1072 GKGLGSDEAKK
-1085 DAKDFASSASEALN
+1085 ATKDVASAVSQSIN
-1099 LMNGTFN
+1099 LVSGTFN
-1106 AVTSGLDKM
+1106 AVTAGLQKM
-1115 GVKMDEETQ
+1115 GVSMDEETQ
-1124 AILNDISGIMNGAQQ
+1124 AILSDLGGIMDGASQVAQ
-1139 LAEGIASANPLSII
+1139 GIATGNPLSVI
-1153 QGSISLLSSA
+1153 QGSIGLLSSA

-1168 FKDRK
+1168 SRDRK
-1173 ASKEV
+1173 AEKQIK
-1178 DKHVKAIQDL
+1178 KHQEAINKLQ
-1188 ENAYRQLEWQIDKAL
+1188 NAYKQLEWQIDKAL
-1203 GGEVYKNQQAAIR
+1203 GGEVYKNQRAAIK
-1216 NMQEQQAQLQAAWE
+1216 NMQEQQAHLKASWE
-1230 AESSK
+1230 AEISK
-1235 KKKDDAKIAEWKEKY
+1235 KHTDWGRVDDFKEQYAE
-1250 ADLTRQIQDM
+1250 LGRQIEDM
-1260 IDEISKD
+1260 IDEISND

-1276 ATQLSDSL
+1276 ANELGDAL
-1284 VEAFK
+1284 VEAFGK
-1289 TGEDAAKA
+1289 GEDAAKA
-1297 METTVNEVLQN
+1297 METTVNSVLKN
-1308 IVVNQL
+1308 LVLNQL
-1314 KKKFLENQ
+1314 KKNFLETQ
-1322 LQGALNQLEKDMGY
+1322 LQGALDQLEKDMGY
-1336 WNGDN
+1336 WSGDN
-1341 FVFDGLSYEEI
+1341 FIFDGLSDEEI
-1352 ARFKAAVGAASS
+1352 ARFKASVGAATA
-1364 NFNNALQVYR
+1364 NFNNAM
-1374 QLLDLEESSLSEDLL
+1374 QLYE
-1389 QTDVTGLADQ
+1389 
-1399 LGDSLVEA
+1399 
-1407 FKSGEDAAKAMETTV
+1407 
-1422 NEVLQN
+1422 
-1428 IVVNQ
+1428 
-1433 LKKNFLENQ
+1433 
-1442 LQSSLERL
+1442 
-1450 QKDMGYWDGDNFV
+1450 
-1463 FDGLTDEEI
+1463 
-1472 AKFKASV
+1472 
-1479 SAATSNF
+1479 
-1486 NNALQVY
+1486 
-1493 QDLFKEMDLGADNSL
+1493 DLFKEMGLDDTDESL

-1532 NQLDMSEIMRQQL
+1532 NQLDMAAIMRQQL

-1552 ANTAYN
+1552 VNTGYN
-1558 KYLQRIERIITILET
+1558 KYLSRIERIITILEQNQSGNT
-1573 NNSENALRSQGLS
+1573 LRSQGLS

>member
-13 SVMDNGNMNAAI
+13 SVMDNEKMNAAI

-94 NAARAELEGE
+94 NAVRAELDGE

-126 ATQEEIRSGLGQ
+126 TTQEEIRAGLGQ

-150 ASLENEYAKIS
+150 ASLEDEYAKIS

-175 YRALRERAQAI
+175 YRALRERALAI

-217 AAAVNNTAQAHVSLR
+217 AAAAQNTAQSHVSLR
-232 GRIRELREEMALYR
+232 SRIRELREEMALYR

-268 IQGDIQAQGRILSN
+268 IQGDIQAQGSILSN
-282 DQAQFQGII
+282 DQAQFQGVIS
-291 TGLNGVVG
+291 GLNGVVG

-367 RGEQIASTAATVAD
+367 RGEQIASTAATIAD
-381 TTATA
+381 TTATT
-386 ASTAATTANAAAQTA
+386 ASTVATTANTAAQTA
-401 ANSAQTA
+401 ANSAKTA
-408 SVGASTGAAVAQGV
+408 SVGASTGAAAAQGV

-465 ALVSLF
+465 ALVSHF

-499 IMDLSAR
+499 IMDLSQR
-506 WNALGNDLE
+506 WNELGNDLE

-557 EKAKATIYLRQAT
+557 EKAKATIYLQQAT

-585 MPDKSS
+585 MPEKSS
-591 TYVQTSSFGTGYWV
+591 TYVQTSSYGTGYWV

-619 AGLRAEIAQGFTNA
+619 ADLRAEITQGFTNA
-633 ADAEK
+633 AKAEK

-705 TTSGGGGGGGRSS
+705 TTSGGGGGGRRSS
-718 GGGTKKDPF
+718 GGGGTKKDPF
-727 LDKLAKYKSE
+727 LEKLAKYKSE

-743 WVNTGDAIIQ
+743 WVNSGDAIIQ
-753 KEAATEFDG
+753 KAAATEFDG

-775 RQRDIILEVDVANR
+775 RQRDIILDVDVANR

-851 DNAKAKSLNNAEEKA
+851 DNAKAKSLDNAEEKA
-866 KSEAAKQTEA
+866 NAEAAKQTEA
-876 LLTEYASFVE
+876 LLTEYASFTE
-886 QKRRLEEQFNTDM
+886 QKRRLDEQYRIDK
-899 ELLSRARAKA
+899 ELLDRRLAKA
-909 TTAAGIAEID
+909 TSAAEIAEIKNV
-919 QAMAQRKTKY
+919 MAEREKKY
-929 NKDVVN
+929 NKDVLN
-935 VGGYDDLLN
+935 VGGYDGILN

-1035 PKDLQALNEQL
+1035 PQD
-1046 LKAQKEIESRNPFS
+1046 LKALTDQLNKAREEVEKRNPFT
-1060 ALGAAWKRLKED
+1060 ALGAAWKRLKEATKD
-1072 IGNGGLGTDKAKK
+1072 GKGLGSDEAKK
-1085 DAKDFASSASEALN
+1085 ATKDVASAVSQSIN
-1099 LMNGTFN
+1099 LVSGTFN
-1106 AVTSGLDKM
+1106 AVTAGLQKM
-1115 GVKMDEETQ
+1115 GVSMDEETQ
-1124 AILNDISGIMNGAQQ
+1124 AILSDLGGIMDGASQVAQ
-1139 LAEGIASANPLSII
+1139 GIATGNPLSVI
-1153 QGSISLLSSA
+1153 QGSIGLLSSA

-1168 FKDRK
+1168 SRDRK
-1173 ASKEV
+1173 AEKQIK
-1178 DKHVKAIQDL
+1178 KHQEAIKKLQ
-1188 ENAYRQLEWQIDKAL
+1188 NAYKQLEWQIDKAL
-1203 GGEVYKNQQAAIR
+1203 GGEVYKNQRAAIK
-1216 NMQEQQAQLQAAWE
+1216 NMQEQQAHLKASWE
-1230 AESSK
+1230 AEISK
-1235 KKKDDAKIAEWKEKY
+1235 KHTDWERVDDFKEQYAE
-1250 ADLTRQIQDM
+1250 LSRQIEDM
-1260 IDEISKD
+1260 IDEISND

-1276 ATQLSDSL
+1276 ANELGDAL
-1284 VEAFK
+1284 VEAFGK
-1289 TGEDAAKA
+1289 GEDAAKA
-1297 METTVNEVLQN
+1297 METTVNSVLKN
-1308 IVVNQL
+1308 LVLNQL
-1314 KKKFLENQ
+1314 KKNFLETQ
-1322 LQGALNQLEKDMGY
+1322 LQGALDQLEKDMGY

-1341 FVFDGLSYEEI
+1341 FIFDGLSDEEI
-1352 ARFKAAVGAASS
+1352 ARFKASVGAATA
-1364 NFNNALQVYR
+1364 NFNNALQLY
-1374 QLLDLEESSLSEDLL
+1374 E
-1389 QTDVTGLADQ
+1389 
-1399 LGDSLVEA
+1399 
-1407 FKSGEDAAKAMETTV
+1407 
-1422 NEVLQN
+1422 
-1428 IVVNQ
+1428 
-1433 LKKNFLENQ
+1433 
-1442 LQSSLERL
+1442 
-1450 QKDMGYWDGDNFV
+1450 
-1463 FDGLTDEEI
+1463 
-1472 AKFKASV
+1472 
-1479 SAATSNF
+1479 
-1486 NNALQVY
+1486 
-1493 QDLFKEMDLGADNSL
+1493 DLFKEMGLDDTDESL

-1517 ETANILAGQMNAIRI
+1517 ETADILAGQMNAIRI
-1532 NQLDMSEIMRQQL
+1532 NQLDMAAIMRQQL

-1552 ANTAYN
+1552 VNTGYN
-1558 KYLQRIERIITILET
+1558 KYLSRIERIITILEQNQSGNT
-1573 NNSENALRSQGLS
+1573 LRSQGLS

>member
-13 SVMDNGNMNAAI
+13 SVMDNEKMNAAI

-94 NAARAELEGE
+94 NAVRAELDGE

-126 ATQEEIRSGLGQ
+126 ATQEEIRAGLGQ

-150 ASLENEYAKIS
+150 ASLEDEYAKIS

-217 AAAVNNTAQAHVSLR
+217 AAAANNTAQAHVSLR
-232 GRIRELREEMALYR
+232 SRIRELREEMALYR

-268 IQGDIQAQGRILSN
+268 IQGDIQAQGSILSN

-381 TTATA
+381 TTATT
-386 ASTAATTANAAAQTA
+386 ASTVATTANTAAQTA
-401 ANSAQTA
+401 ANSAKTA
-408 SVGASTGAAVAQGV
+408 SVGASTGAAAAQGV

-465 ALVSLF
+465 ALVSHF

-557 EKAKATIYLRQAT
+557 EKAKATIYLQQAT

-619 AGLRAEIAQGFTNA
+619 ADLRAEITQGFTNA
-633 ADAEK
+633 AEAEK

-718 GGGTKKDPF
+718 GGGGTKKDPF
-727 LDKLAKYKSE
+727 LEKLAKYKSE

-743 WVNTGDAIIQ
+743 WVNSGDAIIQ
-753 KEAATEFDG
+753 KAAATEFDG

-775 RQRDIILEVDVANR
+775 RQRDIILDVDVANR

-851 DNAKAKSLNNAEEKA
+851 DNAKAKSLDNAEEKA
-866 KSEAAKQTEA
+866 NAEAAKQTEA

-909 TTAAGIAEID
+909 TTAAEIAEID
-919 QAMAQRKTKY
+919 QAMANRKTKY

-935 VGGYDDLLN
+935 VGGYDEILN

-1035 PKDLQALNEQL
+1035 PQD
-1046 LKAQKEIESRNPFS
+1046 LKALTDQLNKAREEVEKRNPFT
-1060 ALGAAWKRLKED
+1060 ALGAAWKRLKEATKD
-1072 IGNGGLGTDKAKK
+1072 GKGLGSDEAKK
-1085 DAKDFASSASEALN
+1085 ATKDVASAVSQSIN
-1099 LMNGTFN
+1099 LVSGTFN
-1106 AVTSGLDKM
+1106 AVTAGLQKM
-1115 GVKMDEETQ
+1115 GVSMDEETQ
-1124 AILNDISGIMNGAQQ
+1124 AILSDLGGIMDGASQVAQ
-1139 LAEGIASANPLSII
+1139 GIATGNPLSVI
-1153 QGSISLLSSA
+1153 QGSIGLLSSA

-1168 FKDRK
+1168 SRDRK
-1173 ASKEV
+1173 AEKQIK
-1178 DKHVKAIQDL
+1178 KHQEAINKLQ
-1188 ENAYRQLEWQIDKAL
+1188 NAYKQLEWQIDKAL
-1203 GGEVYKNQQAAIR
+1203 GGEVYKNQRAAIK
-1216 NMQEQQAQLQAAWE
+1216 NMQEQQAHLKASWE
-1230 AESSK
+1230 AEISK
-1235 KKKDDAKIAEWKEKY
+1235 KHTDWGRVDDFKEQYAE
-1250 ADLTRQIQDM
+1250 LGRQIEDM
-1260 IDEISKD
+1260 IDEISND

-1276 ATQLSDSL
+1276 ANELGDAL
-1284 VEAFK
+1284 VEAFGK
-1289 TGEDAAKA
+1289 GEDAAKA
-1297 METTVNEVLQN
+1297 METTVNSVLKN
-1308 IVVNQL
+1308 LVLNQL
-1314 KKKFLENQ
+1314 KKNFLETQ
-1322 LQGALNQLEKDMGY
+1322 LQGALDQLEKDMGY
-1336 WNGDN
+1336 WSGDN
-1341 FVFDGLSYEEI
+1341 FIFDGLSDEEI
-1352 ARFKAAVGAASS
+1352 ARFKASVGAATA
-1364 NFNNALQVYR
+1364 NFNNAM
-1374 QLLDLEESSLSEDLL
+1374 QLYE
-1389 QTDVTGLADQ
+1389 
-1399 LGDSLVEA
+1399 
-1407 FKSGEDAAKAMETTV
+1407 
-1422 NEVLQN
+1422 
-1428 IVVNQ
+1428 
-1433 LKKNFLENQ
+1433 
-1442 LQSSLERL
+1442 
-1450 QKDMGYWDGDNFV
+1450 
-1463 FDGLTDEEI
+1463 
-1472 AKFKASV
+1472 
-1479 SAATSNF
+1479 
-1486 NNALQVY
+1486 
-1493 QDLFKEMDLGADNSL
+1493 DLFKEMGLDDTDESL

-1517 ETANILAGQMNAIRI
+1517 ETADILAGQMNAVRI
-1532 NQLDMSEIMRQQL
+1532 NQLDMAAIMRQQL

-1552 ANTAYN
+1552 VNTGYN
-1558 KYLQRIERIITILET
+1558 KYLSRIERIITILEQNQSGNT
-1573 NNSENALRSQGLS
+1573 LRSQGLS

>member
-13 SVMDNGNMNAAI
+13 SVMDNEKMNAAI

-83 GAAQDALIEQA
+83 GTAQDALIEQA
-94 NAARAELEGE
+94 NAVRAELDGE

-126 ATQEEIRSGLGQ
+126 ATQEEIRAGLGQ

-150 ASLENEYAKIS
+150 ASLQNEYAKIS

-175 YRALRERAQAI
+175 YRALRERALAI

-217 AAAVNNTAQAHVSLR
+217 AAAAQNTAQSHVSLR
-232 GRIRELREEMALYR
+232 SRIRELREEMALYR

-268 IQGDIQAQGRILSN
+268 IQGDIQAQGSILSN
-282 DQAQFQGII
+282 DQAQFQGVIS
-291 TGLNGVVG
+291 GLNGVVG

-367 RGEQIASTAATVAD
+367 RGEQIASTAATIAD
-381 TTATA
+381 TTATT
-386 ASTAATTANAAAQTA
+386 ASTVATTANAAAQTA
-401 ANSAQTA
+401 ANRAKTA
-408 SVGASTGAAVAQGV
+408 SVGASTGAAAAQGV

-465 ALVSLF
+465 ALVSHF

-499 IMDLSAR
+499 IMDLSQR
-506 WNALGNDLE
+506 WNELGNDLE
-515 AKKQFIEDN
+515 AKKQFIEEN

-529 ELGASVNDVVDAE
+529 DLGASVNDVVDAE

-557 EKAKATIYLRQAT
+557 EKAKATIYLQQAT

-585 MPDKSS
+585 MPEKSS
-591 TYVQTSSFGTGYWV
+591 TYVQTSSYGTGYWV

-619 AGLRAEIAQGFTNA
+619 ADLRAEITQGFTNA
-633 ADAEK
+633 ANAEK

-705 TTSGGGGGGGRSS
+705 TTSGGGGGGRRSS
-718 GGGTKKDPF
+718 GGGGTKKDAF
-727 LDKLAKYKSE
+727 LEKLAKYKSE
-737 YARFQK
+737 YSRFLK
-743 WVNTGDAIIQ
+743 WVNSNDPIIQ
-753 KEAATEFDG
+753 QAAKKEFDG

-775 RQRDIILEVDVANR
+775 NQRDIILRVDVANR
-789 TKAQNK
+789 SKTQNK

-851 DNAKAKSLNNAEEKA
+851 DNAKAKSLDNAEEKA
-866 KSEAAKQTEA
+866 NAEAAKQTEA
-876 LLTEYASFVE
+876 LLTEYASFTE
-886 QKRRLEEQFNTDM
+886 QKRRLDEQYRIDK
-899 ELLSRARAKA
+899 ELLDRRLAKA
-909 TTAAGIAEID
+909 TSAAEIAEIKNV
-919 QAMAQRKTKY
+919 MAEREKKY
-929 NKDVVN
+929 NKDVLN
-935 VGGYDDLLN
+935 VGGYDDILN

-968 LNGNTQLLQQLATAE
+968 LNGNTKLLEQLATAE

-1035 PKDLQALNEQL
+1035 PQD
-1046 LKAQKEIESRNPFS
+1046 LKALTDQLNKAREEVEKRNPFT
-1060 ALGAAWKRLKED
+1060 ALGAAWKRLKEATKD
-1072 IGNGGLGTDKAKK
+1072 GKGLGSDEAKK
-1085 DAKDFASSASEALN
+1085 ATKDVASAVSQSIN
-1099 LMNGTFN
+1099 LVSGTFN
-1106 AVTSGLDKM
+1106 AVTAGLQKM
-1115 GVKMDEETQ
+1115 GVSMDEETQ
-1124 AILNDISGIMNGAQQ
+1124 AILSDLGGIMDGASQVAQ
-1139 LAEGIASANPLSII
+1139 GIATGNPLSVI
-1153 QGSISLLSSA
+1153 QGSIGLLSSA

-1168 FKDRK
+1168 SRDRK
-1173 ASKEV
+1173 AEKQIK
-1178 DKHVKAIQDL
+1178 KHQEAINKLQ
-1188 ENAYRQLEWQIDKAL
+1188 NAYKQLEWQIDKAL
-1203 GGEVYKNQQAAIR
+1203 GGEVYKNQRAAIK
-1216 NMQEQQAQLQAAWE
+1216 NMQEQQAHLKASWE
-1230 AESSK
+1230 AEISK
-1235 KKKDDAKIAEWKEKY
+1235 KHTDWERVDDFKEQYAE
-1250 ADLTRQIQDM
+1250 LSRQIEDM
-1260 IDEISKD
+1260 IDEISND

-1276 ATQLSDSL
+1276 ANELGDAL
-1284 VEAFK
+1284 VEAFGK
-1289 TGEDAAKA
+1289 GEDAAKA
-1297 METTVNEVLQN
+1297 METTVNSVLKN
-1308 IVVNQL
+1308 LVLNQL
-1314 KKKFLENQ
+1314 KKNFLETQ
-1322 LQGALNQLEKDMGY
+1322 LQGALDQLEKDMGY

-1341 FVFDGLSYEEI
+1341 FIFDGLSDEEI
-1352 ARFKAAVGAASS
+1352 ARFKASVGAATA
-1364 NFNNALQVYR
+1364 NFNNAM
-1374 QLLDLEESSLSEDLL
+1374 QLYE
-1389 QTDVTGLADQ
+1389 
-1399 LGDSLVEA
+1399 
-1407 FKSGEDAAKAMETTV
+1407 
-1422 NEVLQN
+1422 
-1428 IVVNQ
+1428 
-1433 LKKNFLENQ
+1433 
-1442 LQSSLERL
+1442 
-1450 QKDMGYWDGDNFV
+1450 
-1463 FDGLTDEEI
+1463 
-1472 AKFKASV
+1472 
-1479 SAATSNF
+1479 
-1486 NNALQVY
+1486 
-1493 QDLFKEMDLGADNSL
+1493 DLFKEMGLDDTDESL

-1532 NQLDMSEIMRQQL
+1532 NQLDMAAIMRQQL

-1552 ANTAYN
+1552 VNTGYN
-1558 KYLQRIERIITILET
+1558 KYLSRIERIITIMEQNQSGNT
-1573 NNSENALRSQGLS
+1573 LRSQGLS

>member
-13 SVMDNGNMNAAI
+13 SVMDNEKMNAAI

-94 NAARAELEGE
+94 NAVRAELDGE

-126 ATQEEIRSGLGQ
+126 ATQEEIRAGLGQ

-217 AAAVNNTAQAHVSLR
+217 AAAANNTAQAHVSLR
-232 GRIRELREEMALYR
+232 SRIRELREEMALYR

-268 IQGDIQAQGRILSN
+268 IQGDIQAQGSILSN

-381 TTATA
+381 TTATT

-401 ANSAQTA
+401 ANSAKTA
-408 SVGASTGAAVAQGV
+408 SVGASTGAAAAQGV

-465 ALVSLF
+465 ALVSHF

-557 EKAKATIYLRQAT
+557 EKAKATIYLQQAT

-585 MPDKSS
+585 MPEKSS
-591 TYVQTSSFGTGYWV
+591 TYVQTSSYGTGYWV

-619 AGLRAEIAQGFTNA
+619 ADLRAEITQGFTNA
-633 ADAEK
+633 AEAEK

-718 GGGTKKDPF
+718 GGGGTKKDPF
-727 LDKLAKYKSE
+727 LEKLAKYKSE

-743 WVNTGDAIIQ
+743 WVNSGDAIIQ
-753 KEAATEFDG
+753 KAAATEFDG

-775 RQRDIILEVDVANR
+775 RQRDIILDVDVANR

-851 DNAKAKSLNNAEEKA
+851 DNAKAKSLDNAEEKA
-866 KSEAAKQTEA
+866 NAEAAKQTEA
-876 LLTEYASFVE
+876 LLTEYASFTE
-886 QKRRLEEQFNTDM
+886 QKRRLDEQYRIDK
-899 ELLSRARAKA
+899 ELLDRRLAKA
-909 TTAAGIAEID
+909 TSAAEIAEIKNV
-919 QAMAQRKTKY
+919 MAEREKKY
-929 NKDVVN
+929 NKDVLN
-935 VGGYDDLLN
+935 VGGYDDILN

-968 LNGNTQLLQQLATAE
+968 LNGNTKLLEQLATAE

-1035 PKDLQALNEQL
+1035 PQD
-1046 LKAQKEIESRNPFS
+1046 LKALTDQLNKARAEVEKRNPFT
-1060 ALGAAWKRLKED
+1060 ALGAAWKRLKEATKD
-1072 IGNGGLGTDKAKK
+1072 GKGLGSDEAKK
-1085 DAKDFASSASEALN
+1085 ATKDVASAVSQSIN
-1099 LMNGTFN
+1099 LVSGTFN
-1106 AVTSGLDKM
+1106 AVTAGLQKM
-1115 GVKMDEETQ
+1115 GVSMDEETQ
-1124 AILNDISGIMNGAQQ
+1124 SILGDLGGIMEGASQVAQ
-1139 LAEGIASANPLSII
+1139 GIATGNPLSVI
-1153 QGSISLLSSA
+1153 QGSIGLLSSA

-1168 FKDRK
+1168 SRDRK
-1173 ASKEV
+1173 AEKQIK
-1178 DKHVKAIQDL
+1178 KHQEAINKLQ
-1188 ENAYRQLEWQIDKAL
+1188 NAYKQLEWQIDKAL
-1203 GGEVYKNQQAAIR
+1203 GGEVYKNQRAAIK
-1216 NMQEQQAQLQAAWE
+1216 NMQEQQAHLKASWE
-1230 AESSK
+1230 AEISK
-1235 KKKDDAKIAEWKEKY
+1235 KHTDWGRVDDFKEQYAE
-1250 ADLTRQIQDM
+1250 LGRQIEDL
-1260 IDEISKD
+1260 IDEISND

-1276 ATQLSDSL
+1276 ANELGDAL
-1284 VEAFK
+1284 VEAFGK
-1289 TGEDAAKA
+1289 GEDAAKA
-1297 METTVNEVLQN
+1297 METTVNSVLKN
-1308 IVVNQL
+1308 LVLNQL
-1314 KKKFLENQ
+1314 KKNFLETQ
-1322 LQGALNQLEKDMGY
+1322 LQGALDQLEKDMGY
-1336 WNGDN
+1336 WSGDN
-1341 FVFDGLSYEEI
+1341 FIFDGLSDEEI
-1352 ARFKAAVGAASS
+1352 ARFKASVGAATA
-1364 NFNNALQVYR
+1364 NFNNAM
-1374 QLLDLEESSLSEDLL
+1374 QLYE
-1389 QTDVTGLADQ
+1389 
-1399 LGDSLVEA
+1399 
-1407 FKSGEDAAKAMETTV
+1407 
-1422 NEVLQN
+1422 
-1428 IVVNQ
+1428 
-1433 LKKNFLENQ
+1433 
-1442 LQSSLERL
+1442 
-1450 QKDMGYWDGDNFV
+1450 
-1463 FDGLTDEEI
+1463 
-1472 AKFKASV
+1472 
-1479 SAATSNF
+1479 
-1486 NNALQVY
+1486 
-1493 QDLFKEMDLGADNSL
+1493 DLFKEMGLDDTDESL

-1517 ETANILAGQMNAIRI
+1517 ETADILAGQMNAIRI
-1532 NQLDMSEIMRQQL
+1532 NQLDMAAIMRQQL

-1552 ANTAYN
+1552 VNTGYN
-1558 KYLQRIERIITILET
+1558 KYLSRIERIITILEQNQSGNT
-1573 NNSENALRSQGLS
+1573 LRSQGLS

>member
-1 MADVNGGALSFT
+1 MADVNGGTLSFT
-13 SVMDNGNMNAAI
+13 SVMDNEKMNAAI

-126 ATQEEIRSGLGQ
+126 ATQEEIRAGLGQ

-150 ASLENEYAKIS
+150 ASLKNEYAKIS

-175 YRALRERAQAI
+175 YRALRERALAI

-217 AAAVNNTAQAHVSLR
+217 AAAAQNTAQSHVSLR
-232 GRIRELREEMALYR
+232 SRIRELREEMALYR

-268 IQGDIQAQGRILSN
+268 IQGDIRAQGSILSN
-282 DQAQFQGII
+282 DQAQFQGVIS
-291 TGLNGVVG
+291 GLNGVVG

-367 RGEQIASTAATVAD
+367 RGEQIASTAATIAD
-381 TTATA
+381 TTATT
-386 ASTAATTANAAAQTA
+386 ASTVATTANTAAQTA
-401 ANSAQTA
+401 ANGAKTA
-408 SVGASTGAAVAQGV
+408 SIGSSTGAAAAQGV

-465 ALVSLF
+465 ALVSHF

-488 IAENSYKPIAA
+488 IAENSYKPIAS
-499 IMDLSAR
+499 IMDLSQR
-506 WNALGNDLE
+506 WNELGNDLE
-515 AKKQFIEDN
+515 AKKQFIEEN

-557 EKAKATIYLRQAT
+557 EKAKATIYLQQAT
-570 EKVKELIKKEQEVAA
+570 EKVKELIKKEQEVRA
-585 MPDKSS
+585 MPKKSS
-591 TYVQTSSFGTGYWV
+591 TYVQTSSYGTGYWV
-605 EGINQAKVEAKKEL
+605 EGVNEAREEAKKEL
-619 AGLRAEIAQGFTNA
+619 KNLKTEIEQGFKNA
-633 ADAEK
+633 ANAEK
-638 RGFNILKNAG
+638 RGFKILKNAG
-648 VSATQTYA
+648 VSATQTYT

-718 GGGTKKDPF
+718 GGGGTKKDPF
-727 LDKLAKYKSE
+727 LEKLAKYKSE

-743 WVNTGDAIIQ
+743 WVNSGDAIIQ
-753 KEAATEFDG
+753 KAAATEFDG

-775 RQRDIILEVDVANR
+775 RQRDIILDVDVANR

-851 DNAKAKSLNNAEEKA
+851 DNAKAKSLDNAEEKA
-866 KSEAAKQTEA
+866 NAEAAKQTEA
-876 LLTEYASFVE
+876 LLTEYASFTE
-886 QKRRLEEQFNTDM
+886 QKRRLDEQYRIDK
-899 ELLSRARAKA
+899 ELLDRRLAKA
-909 TTAAGIAEID
+909 TSAAEIAEIKNV
-919 QAMAQRKTKY
+919 MAEREKKY
-929 NKDVVN
+929 NKDVLN
-935 VGGYDDLLN
+935 VGGYDEILN

-1035 PKDLQALNEQL
+1035 PQD
-1046 LKAQKEIESRNPFS
+1046 LKALTDQLNKAREEVEKRNPFT
-1060 ALGAAWKRLKED
+1060 ALGAAWKRLKEATKD
-1072 IGNGGLGTDKAKK
+1072 GKGLGSDEAKK
-1085 DAKDFASSASEALN
+1085 ATKDVASAVSQSIN
-1099 LMNGTFN
+1099 LVSGTFN
-1106 AVTSGLDKM
+1106 AVTAGLQKM
-1115 GVKMDEETQ
+1115 GVSMDEETQ
-1124 AILNDISGIMNGAQQ
+1124 AILSDLGGIMDGASQVAQ
-1139 LAEGIASANPLSII
+1139 GIATGNPLSMI
-1153 QGSISLLSSA
+1153 QGSIGLLSSA

-1168 FKDRK
+1168 SRDRK
-1173 ASKEV
+1173 AEKQIK
-1178 DKHVKAIQDL
+1178 KHQEAINKLQ
-1188 ENAYRQLEWQIDKAL
+1188 NAYKQLEWQIDKAL
-1203 GGEVYKNQQAAIR
+1203 GGEVYKNQRAAIK
-1216 NMQEQQAQLQAAWE
+1216 NMQEQQAHLKASWE
-1230 AESSK
+1230 AEISK
-1235 KKKDDAKIAEWKEKY
+1235 KHTDWERVDDFKEQYAE
-1250 ADLTRQIQDM
+1250 LSRQIEDM
-1260 IDEISKD
+1260 IDEISND

-1276 ATQLSDSL
+1276 ANELGDAL
-1284 VEAFK
+1284 VEAFGK
-1289 TGEDAAKA
+1289 GEDAAKA
-1297 METTVNEVLQN
+1297 METTVNSVLKN
-1308 IVVNQL
+1308 LVLNQL
-1314 KKKFLENQ
+1314 KKNFLETQ
-1322 LQGALNQLEKDMGY
+1322 LQGALDQLEKDMGY
-1336 WNGDN
+1336 WSGDN
-1341 FVFDGLSYEEI
+1341 FIFDGLSDEEI
-1352 ARFKAAVGAASS
+1352 ARFKASVGAATA
-1364 NFNNALQVYR
+1364 NFNNAM
-1374 QLLDLEESSLSEDLL
+1374 QLYE
-1389 QTDVTGLADQ
+1389 
-1399 LGDSLVEA
+1399 
-1407 FKSGEDAAKAMETTV
+1407 
-1422 NEVLQN
+1422 
-1428 IVVNQ
+1428 
-1433 LKKNFLENQ
+1433 
-1442 LQSSLERL
+1442 
-1450 QKDMGYWDGDNFV
+1450 
-1463 FDGLTDEEI
+1463 
-1472 AKFKASV
+1472 
-1479 SAATSNF
+1479 
-1486 NNALQVY
+1486 
-1493 QDLFKEMDLGADNSL
+1493 DLFKEMRLDDTDESL

-1517 ETANILAGQMNAIRI
+1517 ETADILAGQMNAVRI
-1532 NQLDMSEIMRQQL
+1532 NQLDMAAIMRQQL

-1552 ANTAYN
+1552 VNTGYN
-1558 KYLQRIERIITILET
+1558 KYLSRIERIITILEQNQSGNT
-1573 NNSENALRSQGLS
+1573 LRSQGLS